1 MSKDTLISKRTIK
14 PSKGGRTARAPEAR
28 LTPGELD
35 GLRFVLVNRGLSF
48 ADWLVEKVKEDV
60 DLIGRVA
67 AATKQKP
74 IGVKR

>member
-1 MSKDTLISKRTIK
+1 MGKINTPAEKKDIK

-48 ADWLVEKVKEDV
+48 ADWLAEKVKEDV

-74 IGVKR
+74 IVR